1 MIFRPRNNQSPFMLC
16 DTNIFPGL
24 KDNVKRQFH
33 YIFKRGDGTCTR
45 QFTGLFRGNQFFK
58 HKIEEEGVGGWV
70 GPDLFDPPPGS
81 YRISFFSL
89 CTEVQSNGDHASCQ
103 RNQLMQ
109 QAWLSKNERDYIAKS
124 TRKLCRVILFA
135 GIKEISIN
143 TFNNSNIGKK
153 EINET
158 VNIIHF

>member
-1 MIFRPRNNQSPFMLC
+1 M
-16 DTNIFPGL
+16 
-24 KDNVKRQFH
+24 
-33 YIFKRGDGTCTR
+33 R
-45 QFTGLFRGNQFFK
+45 QFTGLFRGNQYFE
-58 HKIEEEGVGGWV
+58 HKIEEDGGGGGGV

-81 YRISFFSL
+81 SRISFFSL
-89 CTEVQSNGDHASCQ
+89 CTEVQSNGDHARCQ

-109 QAWLSKNERDYIAKS
+109 QAGLSKNEKDYIVKS

-135 GIKEISIN
+135 GIKEIFIN

>member
-1 MIFRPRNNQSPFMLC
+1 MEFVR
-16 DTNIFPGL
+16 
-24 KDNVKRQFH
+24 DNLRD
-33 YIFKRGDGTCTR
+33 YSG
-45 QFTGLFRGNQFFK
+45 
-58 HKIEEEGVGGWV
+58 V
-70 GPDLFDPPPGS
+70 GPDLFDPPLGS

-89 CTEVQSNGDHASCQ
+89 CTEVQSHGDHASCQ

-109 QAWLSKNERDYIAKS
+109 QAWLSKNEKDYIIKS

-135 GIKEISIN
+135 GIKEKFIS